1 MMNNLQFMF
10 EIAEKDVGFAQL
22 AGNLRINNARALQ
35 PLQRVK
41 RGPRSN
47 RALLAAVQHLQ
58 CLYKK
63 LNLANSTAAQLHMTF
78 ESNRFLDLFIDA
90 DFDIANLVDC
100 CKIEVLS
107 IDKLKFSSSPPSLP
121 TPITAN
127 WSSPGPYFSSISRRA
142 NSSTIWMIA
151 SASHDSSF
159 VMSRMCTSPERSRAP
174 IRKTSRI

>member
-78 ESNRFLDLFIDA
+78 ESNRLLDLFIDA

-107 IDKLKFSSSPPSLP
+107 IDKRCYQVDKPFTQLQTPCHKASLCKGKTLEGFAPRVVISLKH
-121 TPITAN
+121 AQ
-127 WSSPGPYFSSISRRA
+127 R
-142 NSSTIWMIA
+142 
-151 SASHDSSF
+151 
-159 VMSRMCTSPERSRAP
+159 
-174 IRKTSRI
+174 